1 MDKNQIA
8 HSVFNKVMALP
19 DTVTYRN
26 HTFPIDIPDVRRS
39 MNINTAFIAP
49 SPSFLKLIEKKD
61 DYHSACQLL
70 RTQTIDLPE
79 HDKATLA
86 VYDINPYHI
95 IKKIVQITTFDV
107 DNQALFKGDVIKTIL
122 WDLDEQIVTE
132 IRADKKGIPMRVHQP
147 WDHRQGSKFVN
158 LDPQKL
164 RAEPIIAAM
173 IEAQFYAVSDFL
185 TEYES
190 AYEKNGDDSLHI
202 SLSWTELLAAKSI
215 KEIKETKWK
224 KIQQFSIN
232 KGKMNI
238 FQLNAL
244 KNMRPY
250 ITWEQTDRFIQALR
264 EGAPYTTNAEKCI
277 TLLLTHLSPDTPNPH
292 LINDTIDMLHQMR
305 KRLDIKHPS
314 ADAIYRLHNSVMTEH
329 RTAMNRKKYTGKA
342 NILTIHEKFAPLVVA
357 LDKDPRFKV
366 LTKARALLDEG
377 EHMDHCV
384 ASYVESVNNG
394 RCIIV
399 QGRLN
404 DERVTIEFRHD
415 SASKCFYPEQIQLKH
430 NMRPSQKTYEDVHTL
445 LDSINPEKLDYNQ
458 FGWDYHA

>member
-1 MDKNQIA
+1 
-8 HSVFNKVMALP
+8 
-19 DTVTYRN
+19 
-26 HTFPIDIPDVRRS
+26 
-39 MNINTAFIAP
+39 
-49 SPSFLKLIEKKD
+49 
-61 DYHSACQLL
+61 
-70 RTQTIDLPE
+70 
-79 HDKATLA
+79 
-86 VYDINPYHI
+86 
-95 IKKIVQITTFDV
+95 
-107 DNQALFKGDVIKTIL
+107 
-122 WDLDEQIVTE
+122 
-132 IRADKKGIPMRVHQP
+132 MRVHQP

-158 LDPQKL
+158 LKPQKL
-164 RAEPIIAAM
+164 RNEPIIAAM

-224 KIQQFSIN
+224 KIQQLTVN

-264 EGAPYTTNAEKCI
+264 DGAPYTTNAEKCI
-277 TLLLTHLSPDTPNPH
+277 VLLLTHLSPDTPNPH

-314 ADAIYRLHNSVMTEH
+314 ADAIYRLHNHVTIEH
-329 RTAMNRKKYTGKA
+329 QAAMDRKTYRGEK
-342 NILTIHEKFAPLVVA
+342 NILTIHEKFALLVKA
-357 LDKDPRFKV
+357 LDEDARFTV
-366 LTKARALLDEG
+366 LTKALALLKEG
-377 EHMDHCV
+377 RDMRHCV
-384 ASYVESVNNG
+384 ASYVNRVNG
-394 RCIIV
+394 GQCIIA

-404 DERVTIEFRHD
+404 DERVTIEFRQD
-415 SASKCFYPEQIQLKH
+415 IASDCFYPEQIQLKH
-430 NMRPSQKTYEDVHTL
+430 NQRPSQKTYDDVHTF
-445 LDSINPEKLDYNQ
+445 LDDLNPEKLDYSQ

>member
-1 MDKNQIA
+1 MDNKQIA
-8 HSVFNKVMALP
+8 QLVSDKVKTLP
-19 DTVTYRN
+19 GAVPFKN
-26 HTFPIDIPDVRRS
+26 HTFPIDIAATKRMFPS
-39 MNINTAFIAP
+39 ASTIIP
-49 SPSFLKLIEKKD
+49 SPALITVFEKGN
-61 DYHSACQLL
+61 DYHSACRLL
-70 RTQTIDLPE
+70 QTQEIDLPVQDRVPFAIYE
-79 HDKATLA
+79 ISS
-86 VYDINPYHI
+86 YI
-95 IKKIVQITTFDV
+95 IQKHVLQLTSFKIDDRPVFDGV
-107 DNQALFKGDVIKTIL
+107 LLKSII
-122 WDLDEQIVTE
+122 WDLQDNVVTE
-132 IRADKKGIPMRVHQP
+132 IRANKKNLPMRVHQP

-224 KIQQFSIN
+224 KIQQLTVN

-264 EGAPYTTNAEKCI
+264 DGAPYTTNAEKCI

-314 ADAIYRLHNSVMTEH
+314 ADAIYRLHNHVTTEH
-329 RTAMNRKKYTGKA
+329 QAAMDRKTYRGEK

-366 LTKARALLDEG
+366 LTKARALLKEG
-377 EHMDHCV
+377 RDMSHCV
-384 ASYVESVNNG
+384 ASYVSRVNG
-394 RCIIV
+394 GQCIIA

-404 DERVTIEFRHD
+404 DERVTIEFRQD
-415 SASKCFYPEQIQLKH
+415 IASDCFYPEQIQLKH
-430 NMRPSQKTYEDVHTL
+430 NQRPSQQTYDDVHTF
-445 LDSINPEKLDYNQ
+445 LDSLNPEKLDYSQ